1 MARGKEK
8 RFQVIHAVKDDP
20 YITISSF
27 VTSNNKWWKFGS
39 DNLFPQAVALMNR
52 KAVVNRAI
60 LKSKARYIAGKGFA
74 VDEKDQLLADWLK
87 RVNIYGE
94 TLRAIT
100 QKLGY
105 DLKANGNAFMEIVT
119 NANFQFLN
127 LYHQD
132 TTKCRLSKDKKKILL
147 FHNWGNSQKDK
158 KYMKEIP
165 IYPHFEVTG
174 KDGNLRSIVHFKDYE
189 PEFENYGMPDWIAG
203 LGVSA
208 IAYKTDKWNISRL
221 DNSFNSSGM
230 MIVAEEFES
239 KEELNE
245 FKEEVEKKFIG
256 EGKQGK
262 ILMIVQK
269 PGADPNSTTRFE
281 TMSQNAEGD
290 WKELHGQSTGD
301 LVIAHGWFRSLT
313 GIADNTGF
321 DTQRILNEY
330 EIALNTV
337 ILDEQER
344 FLETYKRL
352 INEILKLD
360 TDQLAFINKPPVTA
374 KPGYMKIWEARKI
387 DGMEYD
393 EEDPKQ
399 QEYVANIS
407 KATFSI
413 KQE

>member
-1 MARGKEK
+1 MGRSKVK
-8 RFQVIHAVKDDP
+8 NFQVINAVADDP

-27 VTSNNKWWKFGS
+27 AKSNNKWWKFGN

-60 LKSKARYIAGKGFA
+60 LKSKAKYIAGKGFA
-74 VDEKDQLLADWLK
+74 VDDNDLKLADWLK

-94 TLRAIT
+94 TLRTVT
-100 QKLGY
+100 QKTAY
-105 DLKANGNAFMEIVT
+105 DLKAAGNGYQEIVT
-119 NANFQFLN
+119 NSKFQFMN

-132 TTKCRLSKDKKKILL
+132 ATKCRLSKDKKRILL
-147 FHNWGNSQKDK
+147 FHNWREPTMEK

-165 IYPHFEVTG
+165 IYPHFENTEG
-174 KDGNLRSIVHFKDYE
+174 DGNLRSIIHHKDYE

-230 MIVAEEFES
+230 MIVADEFES
-239 KEELNE
+239 KDELND
-245 FKEEVEKKFIG
+245 FKDEVNKKFIG

-262 ILMIVQK
+262 ILLLVRK
-269 PGADPNSTTRFE
+269 PGADPNNSTRFE
-281 TMSQNAEGD
+281 KVEQTAEGD

-301 LVIAHGWFRSLT
+301 LVIAHQWFRSLT

-330 EIALNTV
+330 EVALNTV

-344 FLETYKRL
+344 FLETYKKL
-352 INEILKLD
+352 ILDILKLD
-360 TDQLAFINKPPVTA
+360 TESLAFINKPPVTA
-374 KPGYMKIWEARKI
+374 KPPYMKIWEARKA
-387 DGMEYD
+387 DGLDYD
-393 EEDPKQ
+393 EDDDAQ
-399 QEYVANIS
+399 QEYLANIG
-407 KATFSI
+407 KASFSI
-413 KQE
+413 TKE